1 MLIKSGNVDNIQ
13 TFAVGYALGG
23 SNSNY
28 STLATAGGTTNPL
41 YAENETEL
49 LAKITDAIKQAI
61 SGRLTFTT
69 PAVMSDVSRNNFVY
83 QSTFEYETD
92 KQWKGS
98 LKKYQLNTDGTFGSV
113 LWDAA
118 DKLNSKTSS
127 TRNIWTPVIGTGY
140 K

>member
-1 MLIKSGNVDNIQ
+1 MDNIQ

-28 STLATAGGTTNPL
+28 SALATAGGTTNPL

-69 PAVMSDVSRNNFVY
+69 PAVMSDVSRNNFIY
-83 QSTFEYETD
+83 QSTFEYASD
-92 KQWKGS
+92 KQWEGS
-98 LKKYQLNTDGTFGSV
+98 LKEVSIKY
-113 LWDAA
+113 
-118 DKLNSKTSS
+118 
-127 TRNIWTPVIGTGY
+127 
-140 K
+140 